1 MIMNGVQL
9 YLRLIRISLLSRM
22 QYRANFI
29 VGLLGLIVWNLV
41 NLGLIGVLI
50 NQFKSLKDWTL
61 WELVFLYCL
70 WIFGHSLY
78 NLFFSHTSQMED
90 YLIEGTFDQFLL
102 RPVSPLIQVLGRE
115 FQYLE
120 IADALFALTGIS
132 LAYSRLGL
140 HWDGW
145 HWAFF
150 VLTVVSGAVIVLA
163 INLLIACTA
172 FWTGRSRGASMVVG
186 RFDGL
191 VQWYPIEIFGRAFRV
206 IVTGL
211 LPVAFLN
218 YYPALILLD
227 KLDPSNSGWWLSYMS
242 PLVALLLIG
251 IVSRV
256 WRLALM
262 HYTSSGS

>member
-1 MIMNGVQL
+1 
-9 YLRLIRISLLSRM
+9 M

-50 NQFKSLKDWTL
+50 AQFRSLKDWTL

-70 WIFGHSLY
+70 WILGYSLY
-78 NLFFSHTSQMED
+78 SLFFSHTSQMED

-102 RPVSPLIQVLGRE
+102 RPASPLIQVLGRE

-132 LAYSRLGL
+132 LAYTRLGL
-140 HWDGW
+140 HWDIWRWG
-145 HWAFF
+145 FF
-150 VLTVVSGAVIVLA
+150 VIAVVSGAVIVLA
-163 INLLIACTA
+163 LNLLIACTA
-172 FWTGRSRGASMVVG
+172 FWTGRSRGAFMVVG
-186 RFDGL
+186 QFHGL
-191 VQWYPIEIFGRAFRV
+191 VQWYPIGIFGKAFRV

-211 LPVAFLN
+211 IPVAFMN

-227 KLDPSNSGWWLSYMS
+227 KLDDANSGWWLSYMS

-251 IVSRV
+251 LVSRV
-256 WRLALM
+256 WRLALRQ
-262 HYTSSGS
+262 YSSSGS